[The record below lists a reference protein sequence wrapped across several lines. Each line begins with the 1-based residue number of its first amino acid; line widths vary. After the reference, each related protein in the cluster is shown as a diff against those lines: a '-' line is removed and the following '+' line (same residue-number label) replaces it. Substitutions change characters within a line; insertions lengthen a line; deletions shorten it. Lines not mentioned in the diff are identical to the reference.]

1 MLDEKDLGL
10 QIDDPDA
17 VRAEWLDR
25 LHALASQVKGW
36 VEKLDWRTR
45 LVSKPVRDGVLG
57 RFEVPLL
64 LMEKVGVQIA
74 LNPVSPFESGSS
86 GCVDLYVVPAYDEVA
101 GLYYETGVWTL
112 YYVFQEEGPRD
123 HRREAEA
130 LPFSEDSLIRV
141 LDAMVLRGE

>member
-10 QIDDPDA
+10 QIDAPDA

-25 LHALASQVKGW
+25 LQALASEVKGW
-36 VEKLDWRTR
+36 VEKHDWRTR
-45 LVSKPVRDGVLG
+45 LVSKPVRDGILG

-64 LMEKVGVQIA
+64 LMEKVGVQVA
-74 LNPVSPFESGSS
+74 LNPVPPFVSRSN
-86 GCVDLYVVPAYDEVA
+86 GCVDLYIVPAYDEVA
-101 GLYYETGVWTL
+101 GLYCEDGVWTL
-112 YYVFQEEGPRD
+112 FYVFQEDGPKD

-130 LPFSEDSLIRV
+130 LPFLEDSLIRV